1 MLVWLPCVEEEIE
14 HSHSAKFLTTF
25 SCCAEIRGECQAQA
39 WKASARRFLRFVAVV
54 YLGVVVVVV
63 VVVEDVFFGIVV
75 VVALVAVVAEIGLT
89 TAAGGLVVV
98 TGVFIAA
105 LRNCVRFQNFALQ
118 NRQRTTVPKVYSCLS
133 NTLLSDFAATQSN
146 GQSRYIA

>member
-1 MLVWLPCVEEEIE
+1 MTTETNVAGRRTRSEPLMLVWLPCVEEEIE

-63 VVVEDVFFGIVV
+63 VVVEDVFFVV
-75 VVALVAVVAEIGLT
+75 VVALVAVVAEIVLT
-89 TAAGGLVVV
+89 TAA
-98 TGVFIAA
+98 
-105 LRNCVRFQNFALQ
+105 
-118 NRQRTTVPKVYSCLS
+118 
-133 NTLLSDFAATQSN
+133 
-146 GQSRYIA
+146 